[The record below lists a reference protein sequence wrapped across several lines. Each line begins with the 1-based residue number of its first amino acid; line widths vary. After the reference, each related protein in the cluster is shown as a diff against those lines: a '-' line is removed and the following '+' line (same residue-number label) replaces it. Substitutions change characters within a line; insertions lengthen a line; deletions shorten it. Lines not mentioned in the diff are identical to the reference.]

1 MKKLSTYIFE
11 NKFLYLIGIVAM
23 IFGVSLDMLSPQLTK
38 RIIDDVVMD
47 GKMEL
52 LTRYLIGILMIGIGR
67 FLFQYIKEYFF
78 DFVSSKISRTIRT
91 DLFHHIQ
98 SLSMDFFDH
107 NNTGELM
114 ARIKDDVDHIWNALN
129 YIGMLIIEVILHTST
144 ILICMF
150 KLHAKLALLPA
161 IIIPF
166 AGIFAIIMERKL
178 DKIYGE
184 ISDENTLLNKV
195 AEENLAGVRTV
206 KAFAREKY
214 EINKFFS
221 HNKHY
226 YDLNMQQSQVFVR
239 YYPLFQFITK
249 LLPIL
254 TILLGGFFVIDDSM
268 TIGDLSA
275 FTQYSTNIVW
285 PMEMIG
291 WLANDFSSAL
301 ASNKKLKEIYRHT
314 PSIKPPKHPIPIKKV
329 YGNIKFEHI
338 SFSSMRG
345 NPSQKKEKIPILK
358 DISFQIDAGKTLGIM
373 GATGSGKTSIIHLL
387 ERFYEADHG
396 TIFLDDN
403 DIRTLSLKDLRK
415 NIAVVMQDVFLFSD
429 TIAENI
435 VLGKKSETKLETV
448 KESAYKA
455 QASDFI
461 ERMEEG
467 YDTVIGERGVGLS
480 GGQKQRIS
488 LARALAK
495 KAPILVLDDSTSA
508 LDMETEKEIQKTL
521 QTLSNTTKII
531 IAHRISSVRHA
542 DEIII
547 LTNGQIT
554 ERGTHE
560 TLMAKKGYYYQ
571 TYLSQYGEPKLQ
583 EEAYGISIL

>member
-11 NKFLYLIGIVAM
+11 NKFLYLIGILAM
-23 IFGVSLDMLSPQLTK
+23 IFSVSLDMLSPQLTRK
-38 RIIDDVVMD
+38 IIDYVVID
-47 GKMEL
+47 GQMEL
-52 LTRYLIGILMIGIGR
+52 LTQYLIGILMIGIGR
-67 FLFQYIKEYFF
+67 CIFQYIKEYLF
-78 DFVSSKISRTIRT
+78 DSVSSKISLTIRT
-91 DLFHHIQ
+91 DLFRHIQ
-98 SLSMDFFDH
+98 SLSMDFFDR

-114 ARIKDDVDHIWNALN
+114 ARIKDDVDHIWNALGF
-129 YIGMLIIEVILHTST
+129 IGMLIFEVILHTT
-144 ILICMF
+144 IILICMF
-150 KLHAKLALLPA
+150 RLHAKLALLPA
-161 IIIPF
+161 IVIPL
-166 AGIFAIIMERKL
+166 AGILAIIMERKL
-178 DKIYGE
+178 DKIYGQ
-184 ISDENTLLNKV
+184 ISDENTVLNTV

-226 YDLNMQQSQVFVR
+226 YDLNIQQSKVFVR
-239 YYPLFQFITK
+239 YYPMFQFITK
-249 LLPIL
+249 LLPIA
-254 TILLGGFFVIDDSM
+254 TILLGGYFVIHDSM

-291 WLANDFSSAL
+291 WLTNDFSSAL
-301 ASNKKLKEIYRHT
+301 ASNKKLKEIYANL
-314 PSIKPPKHPIPIKKV
+314 PSISSPEHPV
-329 YGNIKFEHI
+329 SMEQVTGTIKFDHI
-338 SFSSMRG
+338 SFSGIRG
-345 NPSQKKEKIPILK
+345 NSKQKEEKVPILK
-358 DISFQIDAGKTLGIM
+358 DINFEVMAGKTLGIM

-387 ERFYEADHG
+387 ERFYEADLG
-396 TIFLDDN
+396 TIFLDGN
-403 DIRTLSLKDLRK
+403 DIRTISLEDLRK

-429 TIAENI
+429 TITENI
-435 VLGKKSETKLETV
+435 ILGKKAETTLETV
-448 KESAYKA
+448 KESSRAA
-455 QASDFI
+455 QASGFI
-461 ERMEEG
+461 ERMDEG

-495 KAPILVLDDSTSA
+495 KAPVLVLDDSTSA

-521 QTLSNTTKII
+521 YSLSNTTKII

-547 LTNGQIT
+547 LQDGEIV
-554 ERGTHE
+554 ERGRHE

-571 TYLSQYGEPKLQ
+571 TYLSQYGEQKLQ
-583 EEAYGISIL
+583 ERDYGISII